1 MNLQTK
7 LPLSKQPYNQINY
20 ESNLLLLGSC
30 FAENI
35 GSKLE
40 YFKFQNSVN
49 PFGILFH
56 PIAIEK
62 LILKAINQEN
72 FAEEDIFYFNERWH
86 CFSAHSNLSANSK
99 DELLESLN
107 SALDLINR
115 QLNNST
121 HIIITLGTAWVY
133 RYIETDSIVANC
145 HKVPQKKFTKE
156 LLSVEDMV
164 ASLDSIVS
172 LIKSVNADAS
182 IVFTVS
188 PVRHLKDGFVE
199 NTRSKSQLLSAIHQ
213 VVEPHKRLYYFPS
226 YEIMMDELRDYRFYE
241 DDMIHPNSLA
251 IDYIWEGFKEVWISE
266 QSISTMDEVETIQ
279 KGLSH
284 KPFNPESEQH
294 QKFLAD
300 LDEKKE
306 KLKKKFSCISF

>member
-1 MNLQTK
+1 MNFRTK
-7 LPLSKQPYNQINY
+7 IPLARQSHDQISY
-20 ESNLLLLGSC
+20 ESGLLLLGSC

-40 YFKFQNSVN
+40 YFKFQNSIN

-56 PIAIEK
+56 PIAVEK

-72 FAEEDIFYFNERWH
+72 FTDEDIFPLNERWH
-86 CFSAHSNLSANSK
+86 CFNAHSSLSANSK

-107 SALDLINR
+107 KALDLLNQ

-121 HIIITLGTAWVY
+121 HIIITLGTTWVY

-145 HKVPQKKFTKE
+145 HKVPQKKFIKE
-156 LLSVEDMV
+156 LLSVEDIV
-164 ASLDSIVS
+164 ESLDSIVS
-172 LIKSVNADAS
+172 LVKSVNADAS

-199 NTRSKSQLLSAIHQ
+199 NNRSKSHLLSAIHQ
-213 VVEPHKRLYYFPS
+213 LVEPRKRLYYFPS

-241 DDMIHPNSLA
+241 DDMIHPNALA
-251 IDYIWEGFKEVWISE
+251 IDYIWDCFKEVWISE
-266 QSISTMDEVETIQ
+266 QSLSTMDEVETIQ

-300 LDEKKE
+300 LEAKKANLQS
-306 KLKKKFSCISF
+306 KVPHILF